1 MSKPDRLEKSYAEAL
16 ASLGD
21 AKNICG
27 PLEEIAQI
35 LLRNLESR
43 IEWKIQDAAAQ
54 KQRQPVSLTAEMA
67 ELEHIGRTC
76 TILQDSR
83 FDGYRTGDPDAG
95 AKAIVRILELARR
108 EYEGNEQKI
117 NKTTEG
123 AEDITKKAPKNKKDV
138 DKEKEP
144 DKTKQNPT
152 VEGEDATGIERPP
165 EPRPRIIGHGKVRRG
180 NG

>member
-1 MSKPDRLEKSYAEAL
+1 MKVRGTSASRMEQNYAEAL

-21 AKNICG
+21 PKNICG

-43 IEWKIQDAAAQ
+43 IEWKILDAKAR
-54 KQRQPVSLTAEMA
+54 KQHQPVSLTAEMV

-76 TILQDSR
+76 AILQDSR

-95 AKAIVRILELARR
+95 AKAIVRILEIARR
-108 EYEGNEQKI
+108 EYEGNEPKT

-123 AEDITKKAPKNKKDV
+123 VEDIAKKAPKNKTDV

-152 VEGEDATGIERPP
+152 VERPP
-165 EPRPRIIGHGKVRRG
+165 EPCHRIIGHGKVRRTSG
-180 NG
+180 